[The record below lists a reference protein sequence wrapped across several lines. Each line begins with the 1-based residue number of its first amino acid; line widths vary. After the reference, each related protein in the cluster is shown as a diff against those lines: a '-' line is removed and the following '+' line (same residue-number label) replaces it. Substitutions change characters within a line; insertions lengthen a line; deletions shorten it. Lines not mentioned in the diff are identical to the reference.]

1 MTEVSCKGG
10 SQVRQIKEREFRD
23 DWWVKHRTSTQNRRK
38 ETCKS
43 FILTIH
49 LNPDDD
55 LHQNITEQ
63 FWSIIVWFIYRQTS
77 PNKSKHVQTFNLLQ
91 RHWLGHLWP
100 LTLRPAACM
109 RVMDVPNRN
118 QYSGP
123 FYVIFTNS
131 HRSCQFWC
139 RFSSLDVKKSR
150 LNMQNSWDWPPTV
163 STGPCGRTWSLQ
175 CFHQLHHRSWGLF
188 LMGVDHSGVTL
199 HLVNAQHKTLQPV
212 ILTNNT
218 NTQTNN

>member
-43 FILTIH
+43 FILTMH

-77 PNKSKHVQTFNLLQ
+77 PNMSKHVQTFNLLQ
-91 RHWLGHLWP
+91 HHWLGHLWP

-118 QYSGP
+118 RYSGP

-131 HRSCQFWC
+131 QRSCQFWC

-150 LNMQNSWDWPPTV
+150 LNMQNSWNWPPTV
-163 STGPCGRTWSLQ
+163 STRPVWPDLIAPVFPSAASQEL
-175 CFHQLHHRSWGLF
+175 RSIFDG
-188 LMGVDHSGVTL
+188 SGSQRRHFASGQRST
-199 HLVNAQHKTLQPV
+199 
-212 ILTNNT
+212 
-218 NTQTNN
+218 